1 MKCNAAQL
9 IFFSP
14 TKTTLR
20 VAEAVAKGMGCAD
33 VSSLDLTYPAE
44 GAGGAAGDVAVI
56 GVPVYAGRM
65 PGVAVER
72 LRARVRGEGRPAVL
86 LAVFGNRA
94 FEDCLIELRD
104 LAVELGF
111 VPVAA
116 AAFIGE
122 HSFSSAEL
130 PVALGR
136 PDGADLDKAVAFGAA
151 VAGKLDGLGSLDEA
165 GDLSVPGD
173 FPYRDGCAPNGLA
186 PVTLA
191 DLCTLCGECERMC
204 PVQVIRVTEE
214 TVETDGSG
222 CIRCSACIR
231 ACPTEARVWQALKIR
246 EINEFLHANHGAR
259 KEPQTFL

>member
-9 IFFSP
+9 IIFSP

-33 VSSLDLTYPAE
+33 VSRLDLTYPDE
-44 GAGGAAGDVAVI
+44 GTGDAAGDVAVI
-56 GVPVYAGRM
+56 GVPVYAGRV

-86 LAVFGNRA
+86 LAVYGNRA

-116 AAFIGE
+116 GAFIGE

-130 PVALGR
+130 PVAPGR
-136 PDGADLDKAVAFGAA
+136 PDDADLARAAAFGAD
-151 VAGKLDGLGSLDEA
+151 VAKKLAGLGAPQQA
-165 GDLSVPGD
+165 GELAVPGD
-173 FPYRDGCAPNGLA
+173 FPYREGCAPNGLK
-186 PVTLA
+186 PETLA
-191 DLCTLCGECERMC
+191 DLCTLCGECERLC
-204 PVQVIRVTEE
+204 PVRVIRVTE
-214 TVETDGSG
+214 TAVETDGSG
-222 CIRCSACIR
+222 CIRCSACLR
-231 ACPTEARVWQALKIR
+231 ACPTGARVWDAPRIR